1 MRYLKMAKCPECGQ
15 DVLRVPK
22 APGYA
27 LCEPDEVQ
35 YQEKKNGKITIV
47 RPNGEICRAV
57 FTDDLSKVT
66 GIGYVM
72 HTC

>member
-1 MRYLKMAKCPECGQ
+1 MRYLKMRKCPECGKE
-15 DVLRVPK
+15 VLCVSK
-22 APGYA
+22 DLGYA

-35 YQEKKNGKITIV
+35 YQEKENGKITIV